1 MDKKLKK
8 KLLLERNK
16 RHELINLS
24 AKQHQANTELLR
36 KEDKKRY
43 DSLQTPG
50 TSDVEPV
57 WSARLQEIKDKNTGR
72 KRMAR
77 ERWNRF
83 AGTGDSGGMG
93 R

>member
-16 RHELINLS
+16 RHHSINLH
-24 AKQHQANTELLR
+24 AKQHQENTELLR
-36 KEDKKRY
+36 GEDKQRF
-43 DSLQTPG
+43 DSLHPPG
-50 TSDVEPV
+50 TSGVEPV
-57 WSARLQEIKDKNTGR
+57 WSARLQEIRDKNTGR
-72 KRMAR
+72 KRVAR